1 MKNSK
6 VLLIVIFTLAY
17 LDVLFAQDKSE
28 PALPSGDLYVVITGY
43 PTTQGTIKI
52 ALFGSERSYQSNI
65 SPLRGDSIQVEPN
78 RSLVPF
84 EDISYGDYAVKV
96 YHDRNNDGKLNTNF
110 MGMPTEFY
118 GFSNN
123 VRGMFGPA
131 SWSAAKFKF
140 EAVSDSIH
148 IVLK

>member
-1 MKNSK
+1 MNNS
-6 VLLIVIFTLAY
+6 IVFLTVILTLTG
-17 LDVLFAQDKSE
+17 LGVLFAQQESE
-28 PALPSGDLYVVITGY
+28 TARPRGDLYVVITGY

-52 ALFGSERSYQSNI
+52 ALFGSERSYQSNVA
-65 SPLRGDSIQVEPN
+65 PLRGDSIRIEPN
-78 RSLVPF
+78 RTLVPF

-96 YHDRNNDGKLNTNF
+96 YHDQNNDGKLNTNF

-123 VRGMFGPA
+123 VRGTFGPA

-140 EAVSDSIH
+140 EAVRDSIH
-148 IVLK
+148 IVVK

>member
-1 MKNSK
+1 MKNLK
-6 VLLIVIFTLAY
+6 ILLTVILTSAGLG
-17 LDVLFAQDKSE
+17 VLFAQDGSE
-28 PALPSGDLYVVITGY
+28 PALPRGDLYVVITGY
-43 PTTQGTIKI
+43 PSTQGTIKI

-65 SPLRGDSIQVEPN
+65 SPLRGDSVQVEAQ
-78 RSLVPF
+78 RTLVPF

-96 YHDRNNDGKLNTNF
+96 YHDQNNDGKLNTNF
-110 MGMPTEFY
+110 MGRPTEFY

-123 VRGMFGPA
+123 VRGIFGPA

-140 EAVSDSIH
+140 AAVRDSIH